1 MVPSAGWYG
10 GPPQGRYAVRRVQGA
25 VSMAEG
31 TETHGISG
39 FSPGGGMAPDLKQCW
54 SVPVV
59 GVRGRGLGGGAW
71 MEL

>member
-1 MVPSAGWYG
+1 
-10 GPPQGRYAVRRVQGA
+10 VQGA

-31 TETHGISG
+31 IETHGISG